1 MGFDLND
8 TIDENCNIKK
18 ILLVLMPR
26 WSTLIPPLGISYL
39 KGFLQAKGY
48 PVKIV
53 DVNTDGEVAN
63 SYDKY
68 FLVLKECIPENKRG
82 NFLNIGL
89 EVLRNHLMAH
99 LNRTDEDEYRK
110 LVKIIV
116 YKTFYTY
123 IDDAQL
129 LNLVHA
135 AFDIFQTL
143 RKYIVGL
150 LNAEQPDMVGMSV
163 FRDNVAASIF
173 GLRLTKEYS
182 SSIKTVMGGGI
193 FVNDLA
199 TNTPDFQYFVDNTPY
214 IDKVIVGEGQR
225 LLLKVLRGEIPDS
238 QKVCSIEDVDGKLLK
253 YEEMGMPD
261 FSDFDT
267 QKYMYLGAEAS
278 SSCPFQCSFC
288 NVVEFWGNYRKKP
301 VALLVAEMRKY
312 YDKYGTQLF
321 FMIDNIMNPV
331 MDSLSEALLKNDISF
346 YWDGHLR
353 VDKNVCNIQYTMKWR
368 KAGFY
373 RARIGMESGSQKML
387 NIMGKYITIEESKE
401 ALISLAQAGIKT
413 TTYWVIG
420 HPEETEEDFKQTLD
434 FIEQMQDYIYEAE
447 CHPFFYCYSGQ
458 TGSDQWEPYRTLLY
472 PENARNMLMIQSY
485 DLQYYPY
492 REMRY
497 ARVVEFIEHCK
508 KLGIGYTYTLQDIY
522 AADKRWHSLHKNSV
536 PSVIEFKD
544 SGQYISEKT
553 NFKDYTFAKMIVE
566 DSQDFNF

>member
-1 MGFDLND
+1 MGFDLKD
-8 TIDENCNIKK
+8 TIDKNCNIKK

-39 KGFLQAKGY
+39 KGFLQANGY
-48 PVKIV
+48 TVKTV

-99 LNRTDEDEYRK
+99 LNRTDEDEYRE

-116 YKTFYTY
+116 YKTFYTD

-129 LNLVHA
+129 LNLVQA
-135 AFDIFQTL
+135 AFDIFLTL
-143 RKYIVGL
+143 RKYIVEL
-150 LNAEQPDMVGMSV
+150 LNTEQPDMVGMSV

-173 GLRLTKEYS
+173 GLQLTKEYS

-225 LLLKVLRGEIPDS
+225 VFLKILRGEIPNS
-238 QKVCSIEDVDGKLLK
+238 QKVCSINDVDGKLLE

-261 FSDFDT
+261 LSDFDT
-267 QKYMYLGAEAS
+267 QKYMYLGTEAS

-301 VALLVAEMRKY
+301 VALLVAEMREY
-312 YDKYGTQLF
+312 YAKYGTQLF

-331 MDSLSEALLKNDISF
+331 MDSLSEELLRNDIPF

-447 CHPFFYCYSGQ
+447 CHPFFYTYSGQ
-458 TGSDQWEPYRTLLY
+458 TGSDRWEAYRTLLY

-485 DLQYYPY
+485 ELQYYPY
-492 REMRY
+492 RETRY
-497 ARVVEFIEHCK
+497 ARVVKFIEHCK

-522 AADKRWHSLHKNSV
+522 TADKRWHSLHKNSV

-544 SGQYISEKT
+544 SGQYISEKS
-553 NFKDYTFAKMIVE
+553 NFKDYTFAKIIVE
-566 DSQDFNF
+566 DSHDFNF